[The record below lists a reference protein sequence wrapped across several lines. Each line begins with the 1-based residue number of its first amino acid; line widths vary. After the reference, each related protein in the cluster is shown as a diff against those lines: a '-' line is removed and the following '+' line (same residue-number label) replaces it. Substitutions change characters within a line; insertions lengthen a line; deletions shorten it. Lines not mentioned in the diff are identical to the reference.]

1 MVAVSACMCGTRGSG
16 VLPSTGDVLDMSV
29 VRGVG
34 GVCDMCICLARGV
47 WVEMG
52 VSG

>member
-1 MVAVSACMCGTRGSG
+1 MSACLSGTRGSG
-16 VLPSTGDVLDMSV
+16 VLSSTGDML

-34 GVCDMCICLARGV
+34 GVCDMCLAWAV
-47 WVEMG
+47 WVERV